1 MHIRM
6 AALAGLVVA
15 LAACQ
20 PSGPTPPP
28 ANAPPATSISAP
40 QHSAEVRRLLAAAR
54 DNGET
59 HLDLNWNESSLGG
72 YDGARA
78 YEALFNRLYGTD
90 IRVTFTPGPS
100 MTDMSA
106 RITQELAA
114 GRKASSDVHVG
125 SDRHFVTLLKA
136 EVLEPFDYTQL
147 SPRIGR
153 ELIAPNGI
161 GVAIYSTVPGIVY
174 NSELIPPGE
183 VPRRLEDVLAP
194 SRKGTIASQPNAAYF
209 DVVATRPEWGPERM
223 KGFVTR
229 LSDHIGGLIRVGE
242 ESRLVSGEFTMM
254 VLGNASNVTRARAQ
268 GAPLEFAVPPDSAV
282 VRFIYLGVPRNAAH
296 PNLAKLFINL
306 VLSEEGQRANYA
318 IGFQDH
324 HALPGSQFG
333 GDLRARGVSLDNL
346 FKIDVHFALEH
357 PENSQLSEE
366 LTAILRERP
375 GRGGLQGS
383 R

>member
-1 MHIRM
+1 MRNSLVTIVG
-6 AALAGLVVA
+6 LAVA

-28 ANAPPATSISAP
+28 ASAPPSTASAHP
-40 QHSAEVRRLLAAAR
+40 EHSAEVRRLLAAAR
-54 DNGET
+54 ENGET
-59 HLDLNWNESSLGG
+59 HLDLNWNDSSLGG
-72 YDGARA
+72 YEGARTF
-78 YEALFNRLYGTD
+78 EGLFNRLYGTN

-114 GRKASSDVHVG
+114 GRKASSDVHIG
-125 SDRHFVTLLKA
+125 SDTHFVTLLKA
-136 EVLEPFDYTQL
+136 DVLEPFDYAQL

-153 ELIAPNGI
+153 ELVAPNGI

-174 NSELIPPGE
+174 NSELIPPAE

-209 DVVATRPEWGPERM
+209 DVVAMRPEWGPERM
-223 KGFVTR
+223 KAFIIQ
-229 LSDHIGGLIRVGE
+229 LSDHVGGLIRLGE
-242 ESRLVSGEFTMM
+242 ESRLVSGEFVMM
-254 VLGNASNVTRARAQ
+254 ALGNASNVTRARAQ
-268 GAPLEFAVPPDSAV
+268 GAPLEFAVPADSAV

-296 PNLAKLFINL
+296 PNLAKLFIHL
-306 VLSEEGQRANYA
+306 VLSEEGQRASYA
-318 IGFQDH
+318 IGYQDH

-333 GDLRARGVSLDNL
+333 GDLQARGVSLDNL
-346 FKIDVHFALEH
+346 LKIDVQFGVEH
-357 PENSQLSEE
+357 PEVRQLSEE
-366 LTAILRERP
+366 LTTILRERP
-375 GRGGLQGS
+375 GRGGGQGS